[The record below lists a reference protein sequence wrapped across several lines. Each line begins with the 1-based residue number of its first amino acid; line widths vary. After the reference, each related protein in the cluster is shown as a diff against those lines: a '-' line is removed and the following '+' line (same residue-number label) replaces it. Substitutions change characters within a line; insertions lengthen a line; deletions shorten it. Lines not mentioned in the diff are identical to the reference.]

1 MRRAKVAGQGEGS
14 TAMTL
19 QQLRYVVEVATAG
32 SITAASQR
40 LFIAQPSLSKAISEL
55 ESEMGITIFERSSKG
70 VVPTEDGTRFL
81 SYARQVVEQADLLE
95 AQYKHGTPPR
105 RVFGVSSQNYAFVV
119 NAFAELVR
127 EHGESRYEFSLREG
141 TTFGTIEDVRLQR
154 SELGVL
160 YRNDFNREV
169 LTSAIRDAELR
180 FEPLFEAREHVFV
193 SRTNPLAAR
202 DSVTLEDLAPYP
214 RLSYDQGSRNSFYFA
229 EEPHITE
236 QVDKAVVVTDR
247 ATLFNLLIGLDGY
260 TISSG
265 ILSVDLN
272 GENIVAVPLENGGTM
287 ELGYIHQPRRP
298 LSPMAERYLEHL
310 SAYVAKYIASGY
322 GR

>member
-1 MRRAKVAGQGEGS
+1 
-14 TAMTL
+14 MTL
-19 QQLRYVVEVATAG
+19 TQLRYVVEVAEAG
-32 SITAASQR
+32 SITAAAGR
-40 LFIAQPSLSKAISEL
+40 LFVAQPSLSKAISEL
-55 ESEMGITIFERSSKG
+55 EAEMGIAIFERSSRG
-70 VVPTEDGTRFL
+70 VALTEDGTRFL

-105 RVFGVSSQNYAFVV
+105 RVFAVSGQHYAFVV
-119 NAFAELVR
+119 NAFAQLVR
-127 EHGESRYEFSLREG
+127 EHGASRYEFSLREG

-169 LTSAIRDAELR
+169 VTSAVRDAGLR

-193 SRTNPLAAR
+193 SRDNPLAAQA
-202 DSVTLEDLAPYP
+202 SVTLADLANYP

-236 QVDKAVVVTDR
+236 PVDKAIVVTDR

-265 ILSVDLN
+265 ILSADLN
-272 GENIVAVPLENGGTM
+272 GDQIVAVPLSDGGTM
-287 ELGYIHQPRRP
+287 ELGYIHQPGRP
-298 LSPMAERYLEHL
+298 LSPMATRYLEIL
-310 SAYVAKYIASGY
+310 RAYVD
-322 GR
+322 R

>member
-1 MRRAKVAGQGEGS
+1 M
-14 TAMTL
+14 
-19 QQLRYVVEVATAG
+19 
-32 SITAASQR
+32 
-40 LFIAQPSLSKAISEL
+40 
-55 ESEMGITIFERSSKG
+55 
-70 VVPTEDGTRFL
+70 
-81 SYARQVVEQADLLE
+81 
-95 AQYKHGTPPR
+95 
-105 RVFGVSSQNYAFVV
+105 
-119 NAFAELVR
+119 
-127 EHGESRYEFSLREG
+127 
-141 TTFGTIEDVRLQR
+141 
-154 SELGVL
+154 
-160 YRNDFNREV
+160 
-169 LTSAIRDAELR
+169 
-180 FEPLFEAREHVFV
+180 

-322 GR
+322 GRQ

>member
-1 MRRAKVAGQGEGS
+1 
-14 TAMTL
+14 MTL
-19 QQLRYVVEVATAG
+19 QQLRYLIEVAKAG
-32 SITAASQR
+32 SISAAASR
-40 LFIAQPSLSKAISEL
+40 LFMAQPSLSKALAEL

-70 VVPTEDGTRFL
+70 ITPTEDGTRFL

-105 RVFGVSSQNYAFVV
+105 RVFGVSSQHYAFVV

-127 EHGESRYEFSLREG
+127 EHTGSRYEFSLREG

-160 YRNDFNREV
+160 YRNDFNGEV

-193 SRTNPLAAR
+193 SRDNPLASR
-202 DSVTLEDLAPYP
+202 PSVTLSDLAPFP
-214 RLSYDQGSRNSFYFA
+214 RLSYDQGSRNSSYFA

-236 QVDKAVVVTDR
+236 QVDKAIVVTDR

-272 GENIVAVPLENGGTM
+272 GENIVAVPLADGGVM

-298 LSPMAERYLEHL
+298 LSAVAERYLGHL
-310 SAYVAKYIASGY
+310 SAYVEQYIASGY
-322 GR
+322 GLQ

>member
-1 MRRAKVAGQGEGS
+1 
-14 TAMTL
+14 MTL
-19 QQLRYVVEVATAG
+19 QQLRYVVEVATSG
-32 SITAASQR
+32 SITAAATK
-40 LFIAQPSLSKAISEL
+40 LFIAQPSLSKAVSEL
-55 ESEMGITIFERSSKG
+55 EAEMGITIFERSSRG

-95 AQYKHGTPPR
+95 QQYKHGTPPR
-105 RVFGVSSQNYAFVV
+105 RVFAVSSQHYAFVV

-127 EHGESRYEFSLREG
+127 EYGRERYEFSLREG

-160 YRNDFNREV
+160 YRNNFNREV

-180 FEPLFEAREHVFV
+180 FEPLFCAHEHVFV
-193 SRTNPLAAR
+193 SRQNPLAQRA
-202 DSVTLEDLAPYP
+202 SVTLDDLRGYP

-236 QVDKAVVVTDR
+236 EVDKAIVVTDR

-265 ILSVDLN
+265 ILSSDLN
-272 GENIVAVPLENGGTM
+272 GDDIVSVPLEGGGVM
-287 ELGYIHQPRRP
+287 ELGYVYQPKRP
-298 LSPMAERYLEHL
+298 LSPLGDSYLRHL
-310 SAYVAKYIASGY
+310 SRYVRQYLDDAGSDGSN
-322 GR
+322 

>member
-1 MRRAKVAGQGEGS
+1 
-14 TAMTL
+14 MTL
-19 QQLRYVVEVATAG
+19 TQLRYVIAVAEAG
-32 SITAASQR
+32 SITAAAGR
-40 LFIAQPSLSKAISEL
+40 LFVAQPSLSKAVSEL
-55 ESEMGITIFERSSKG
+55 EAEMGITIFERSSRG
-70 VVPTEDGTRFL
+70 VALTEDGTRFL

-105 RVFGVSSQNYAFVV
+105 RVFAVSGQHYAFVV
-119 NAFAELVR
+119 NAFAQLVR
-127 EHGESRYEFSLREG
+127 EHGASRYEFSLREG

-169 LTSAIRDAELR
+169 LTSAVRDADLR

-193 SRTNPLAAR
+193 SRDNPLAERA
-202 DSVTLEDLAPYP
+202 SVTLADLAPYP

-236 QVDKAVVVTDR
+236 AVDKAIVVTDR

-265 ILSVDLN
+265 ILSTDLN
-272 GENIVAVPLENGGTM
+272 GDQIVAVPLEGGGTM
-287 ELGYIHQPRRP
+287 ELGYVYQPGRP
-298 LSPMAERYLEHL
+298 LSPMASRYLEIL
-310 SAYVAKYIASGY
+310 QDYVDRYQDQGNSAN
-322 GR
+322 R

>member
-1 MRRAKVAGQGEGS
+1 
-14 TAMTL
+14 
-19 QQLRYVVEVATAG
+19 
-32 SITAASQR
+32 
-40 LFIAQPSLSKAISEL
+40 
-55 ESEMGITIFERSSKG
+55 MGITIFERSSKG

-81 SYARQVVEQADLLE
+81 SYARQVVEQAALLE
-95 AQYKHGTPPR
+95 AQYKHGTPTR
-105 RVFGVSSQNYAFVV
+105 RVFGVSSQHYAFVV

-202 DSVTLEDLAPYP
+202 ASVTLADLAPYP

-260 TISSG
+260 TVSSG
-265 ILSVDLN
+265 ILSADLN
-272 GENIVAVPLENGGTM
+272 GDEIVAVPLADGGTM

-310 SAYVAKYIASGY
+310 SSYVAKYIASGY
-322 GR
+322 GKQ

>member
-1 MRRAKVAGQGEGS
+1 
-14 TAMTL
+14 MTL
-19 QQLRYVVEVATAG
+19 QQLRYVVEVATSG
-32 SITAASQR
+32 SITAAATK
-40 LFIAQPSLSKAISEL
+40 LFIAQPSLSKAVSEL
-55 ESEMGITIFERSSKG
+55 EAEMGITIFERSSRG

-95 AQYKHGTPPR
+95 QQYKHGTPPR
-105 RVFGVSSQNYAFVV
+105 RVFAVSSQHYAFVV

-127 EHGESRYEFSLREG
+127 EYGRERYEFSLREG

-160 YRNDFNREV
+160 YRNNFNREV

-180 FEPLFEAREHVFV
+180 FEPLFCAREHVFV
-193 SRTNPLAAR
+193 SRQNPLAQR
-202 DSVTLEDLAPYP
+202 TSVTLDDLRGYP

-236 QVDKAVVVTDR
+236 EVDKAIVVTDR

-265 ILSVDLN
+265 ILSSDLN
-272 GENIVAVPLENGGTM
+272 GDDIVSVPLEGGGVM
-287 ELGYIHQPRRP
+287 ELGYVYQPKRP
-298 LSPMAERYLEHL
+298 LSPLGESYLRHL
-310 SAYVAKYIASGY
+310 SRYVQQYLDDAGSDGSN
-322 GR
+322 

>member
-1 MRRAKVAGQGEGS
+1 MR
-14 TAMTL
+14 L
-19 QQLRYVVEVATAG
+19 QQLRYLIAVAESG
-32 SITAASQR
+32 SINSVAHSHYISQS
-40 LFIAQPSLSKAISEL
+40 ALSTSIREL
-55 ESEMGITIFERSSKG
+55 EEEMGVKVFNRTNKGITLTSEG
-70 VVPTEDGTRFL
+70 VEL
-81 SYARQVVEQADLLE
+81 LAYARQVVEQADLMIRHYSSNREDTYHKLS
-95 AQYKHGTPPR
+95 
-105 RVFGVSSQNYAFVV
+105 VSSQHYAFVV

-193 SRTNPLAAR
+193 SRDNPLAKR
-202 DSVTLEDLAPYP
+202 DSVTLADLAPYP

-272 GENIVAVPLENGGTM
+272 GENIMAVPLEDGGVM

-310 SAYVAKYIASGY
+310 SSYVEKYIASGY
-322 GR
+322 GRQ